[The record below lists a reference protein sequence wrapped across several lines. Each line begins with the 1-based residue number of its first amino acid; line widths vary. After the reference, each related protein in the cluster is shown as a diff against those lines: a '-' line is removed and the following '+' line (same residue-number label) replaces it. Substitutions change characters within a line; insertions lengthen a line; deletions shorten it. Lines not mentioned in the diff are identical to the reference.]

1 VLIVSVVSV
10 KFNVDAL
17 ADPGEAHDDEEL
29 QEEDQL
35 VAGVGG
41 GSVGGGGSSFSGS
54 MVHRLLKKIKYEI
67 LLRILVCVSFS

>member
-1 VLIVSVVSV
+1 LKTNLRVEVAVLVVGVVSV
-10 KFNVDAL
+10 EFNVDAF

-35 VAGVGG
+35 VAGVSG

-54 MVHRLLKKIKYEI
+54 VVHRLLKI
-67 LLRILVCVSFS
+67 